1 MSFNNPIRLFFFP
14 TAAEQAA
21 LNAELQITNQLQN
34 TNNTKLS
41 EAEELALGIKNTFR
55 GITAELTELIN
66 NQLKKT
72 KGEFKSIGL
81 GIKKD
86 IVGSL
91 KEQSKES
98 QRLIALQEKQKN
110 GSLKTA
116 EVDERIA
123 KTKEKQRNITYALEE
138 AVREGIITQDAA
150 NKRLEIA
157 TGEYNKQ
164 KKALN
169 DMRVKAEEFEK
180 KLGITY
186 KIFDGIN
193 KIPILNALIK
203 IDKVK
208 EAMEE
213 AAGKGKSVWGVF
225 GTGISSTFSQIGKS
239 LKDPLVIATALA
251 GIFKKLY
258 DLTVE
263 YDEALVKTGRTLALN
278 REQTEKLY
286 ERSSAYAQTQHDSF
300 VTTKRLLEAQ
310 TQLNEALG
318 TSVTF
323 ADASAKSF
331 AKLTHYYG
339 LSAES
344 AAKLEELGQ
353 ENKGTSEDIKKII
366 LATAGAQK
374 LQYGGGIAYQKVLD
388 KVANISSDIYIN
400 FKGNVKAI
408 TEAVMQADRLGLSLE
423 QVNQIGESLLNF
435 ESSIENELKAELL
448 TGKAINLEKAR
459 SAALSGDTARLT
471 QEIVKQVG
479 NIHDFEEMNVIQRK
493 AYAEAFGMNVKDMS
507 EMLRKQ
513 EFQAALGDKVKAS
526 AEEQL
531 KFAKENGIAMSDA
544 IQQELERKSLA
555 DEQKEIMDKLKD
567 VLMKITSGPMKAF
580 AHMMEK
586 VLGSVVGIIEG
597 FGKMTGGALG
607 TGLLT
612 ALVGIPITMLAFRT
626 LMGGAKALMFGA
638 RGSTPANPM
647 FVSQSMGGGMMGP
660 GGAANGMVM
669 SKSGKMFPANSPQ
682 GRMILSKGGTVAM
695 GGGGRGLMGGNLGMG
710 LGLGVAGMG
719 LNAIAGNMDEGAG
732 KTTVSAL
739 GGAAYGASM
748 GAIFGPIGMGIGAAA
763 GALWSLYSETKESN
777 AKKEAKDAEI
787 QAKREAADAKTKEM
801 VEALTTRPIHLNVGG
816 KTILEYNN
824 ASTMYGTDN
833 NILAK

>member
-1 MSFNNPIRLFFFP
+1 MSFNNPIRFFRDP
-14 TAAEQAA
+14 AADQAA
-21 LNAELQITNQLQN
+21 LNAQLQITNQLQGI
-34 TNNTKLS
+34 NNTELS

-193 KIPILNALIK
+193 KIPILNSLIK

-208 EAMEE
+208 ESMEE
-213 AAGKGKSVWGVF
+213 AAASGKSTWGVF
-225 GTGISSTFSQIGKS
+225 SSGISSTFSQIGKS
-239 LKDPLVIATALA
+239 LKDPLVIATAIL

-263 YDEALVKTGRTLALN
+263 YDAALVKTGRTLALN

-286 ERSSAYAQTQHDSF
+286 ERSAAYAQTQHDSF
-300 VTTKRLLEAQ
+300 VTTKRLFEAQ

-323 ADASAKSF
+323 SDKSAESF

-353 ENKGTSEDIKKII
+353 VNKGTSETIKKTI

-374 LQYGGGIAYQKVLD
+374 LLTGASMSYPKILD
-388 KVANISSDIYIN
+388 KVANISSDIYIK

-423 QVNQIGESLLNF
+423 QVDQIGESLLNF
-435 ESSIENELKAELL
+435 ESSIDNELKAELL

-459 SAALSGDTARLT
+459 SAALSGDTAKLT
-471 QEIVKQVG
+471 QEIVSQVG
-479 NIHDFEEMNVIQRK
+479 NIHEFERMNVIQRK

-531 KFAKENGIAMSDA
+531 KYAKEHGIAMSDA

-597 FGKMTGGALG
+597 FGKITGGGLGSALG
-607 TGLLT
+607 AGLLAIPAILAVTRLAMGSAKSLFFNGMSPAT
-612 ALVGIPITMLAFRT
+612 APWMRVANPGA
-626 LMGGAKALMFGA
+626 MGGL
-638 RGSTPANPM
+638 T
-647 FVSQSMGGGMMGP
+647 GP
-660 GGAANGMVM
+660 GGAG
-669 SKSGKMFPANSPQ
+669 GTFY
-682 GRMILSKGGTVAM
+682 KGGQFLPGGGRAPAGGVTIPNAAA
-695 GGGGRGLMGGNLGMG
+695 GGGRGGFMGRMGGNMKMGGGLALGGMALSGIASGMDEGGGKDAIGVLGQTATYAGMGMMFGPIGGAIGGLVGLGMG
-710 LGLGVAGMG
+710 LFNL
-719 LNAIAGNMDEGAG
+719 
-732 KTTVSAL
+732 S
-739 GGAAYGASM
+739 
-748 GAIFGPIGMGIGAAA
+748 
-763 GALWSLYSETKESN
+763 KEN
-777 AKKEAKDAEI
+777 EERRKADTAKKNEDDKKY
-787 QAKREAADAKTKEM
+787 QSM
-801 VEALTTRPIHLNVGG
+801 VEALSVRPLQLNVGNESVA
-816 KTILEYNN
+816 KF
-824 ASTMYGTDN
+824 STQQSLTNSNPNYP
-833 NILAK
+833 

>member
-1 MSFNNPIRLFFFP
+1 MP

-21 LNAELQITNQLQN
+21 LNAQLQITNQLQN
-34 TNNTKLS
+34 TNN
-41 EAEELALGIKNTFR
+41 AEIAEGRDLANELRNAFR
-55 GITAELTELIN
+55 GIGAEISDLIKDEM
-66 NQLKKT
+66 KKFDGAAKDVAKT
-72 KGEFKSIGL
+72 IN
-81 GIKKD
+81 KD
-86 IVGSL
+86 INSAINKQKTSTNDITKIL
-91 KEQSKES
+91 
-98 QRLIALQEKQKN
+98 EKQRN
-110 GSLKTA
+110 GSLKIA
-116 EVDERIA
+116 EVEGKISA
-123 KTKEKQRNITYALEE
+123 AKQRQLDIEDLLLE
-138 AVREGIITQDAA
+138 AVSEGIMSEE
-150 NKRLEIA
+150 KRAEIV
-157 TGEYNKQ
+157 GETNNRFKEQ
-164 KKALN
+164 NALLKEAL
-169 DMRVKAEEFEK
+169 VKAEQFEK

-225 GTGISSTFSQIGKS
+225 GTGISSTFAQIGKS

-286 ERSSAYAQTQHDSF
+286 ERSAAYAQTQHDSF

-388 KVANISSDIYIN
+388 KVANISSDIYIK

-423 QVNQIGESLLNF
+423 QVDQVGESLLNF

-471 QEIVKQVG
+471 QEIVEQVG

-513 EFQAALGDKVKAS
+513 EFQAALGDKVTAS

-531 KFAKENGIAMSDA
+531 KYAKENGIAMSDA

-567 VLMKITSGPMKAF
+567 VLMKLTSGPMKAF

-586 VLGSVVGIIEG
+586 VLSSVVGIVEG

-739 GGAAYGASM
+739 GGAASGAAM

>member
-1 MSFNNPIRLFFFP
+1 MSFNNPIRLFFMP

-21 LNAELQITNQLQN
+21 LNTELQRTNQLQDI
-34 TNNTKLS
+34 NN
-41 EAEELALGIKNTFR
+41 AEIAEGRDLANELRNAFR
-55 GITAELTELIN
+55 GIGAEISDLIKDEM
-66 NQLKKT
+66 KKFDGAAKDVAKT
-72 KGEFKSIGL
+72 IN
-81 GIKKD
+81 KD
-86 IVGSL
+86 INSAINKQKTSTSDITKIL
-91 KEQSKES
+91 
-98 QRLIALQEKQKN
+98 EKQRN
-110 GSLKTA
+110 GSLKIA
-116 EVDERIA
+116 EVEGKISA
-123 KTKEKQRNITYALEE
+123 AKQRQLDIEDLLLE
-138 AVREGIITQDAA
+138 AVSEGIISEE
-150 NKRLEIA
+150 KRAEII
-157 TGEYNKQ
+157 GETNNRFKEQNALLKQ
-164 KKALN
+164 AL
-169 DMRVKAEEFEK
+169 VKAEQFEK

-225 GTGISSTFSQIGKS
+225 GTGIATTFSQIGKS
-239 LKDPLVIATALA
+239 LKDPLVIATAIF

-258 DLTVE
+258 DITLE
-263 YDEALVKTGRTLALN
+263 YDEVLVKTGRTLALN

-286 ERSSAYAQTQHDSF
+286 ERSAAYAQTQHDSF

-310 TQLNEALG
+310 SQLNEALG

-353 ENKGTSEDIKKII
+353 EQKSTSETIKKTI

-374 LQYGGGIAYQKVLD
+374 LQYGGAISYQKVLD
-388 KVANISSDIYIN
+388 KVANISSDIYIK

-423 QVNQIGESLLNF
+423 QVDQIGESLLNF

-459 SAALSGDTARLT
+459 SAALSGDTAKLT
-471 QEIVKQVG
+471 QEIVSQVG
-479 NIHDFEEMNVIQRK
+479 NIHEFEKMNVIQRK

-531 KFAKENGIAMSDA
+531 KFAQENGIAMSEA

-567 VLMKITSGPMKAF
+567 VIMKITSGPMKTF

-586 VLGSVVGIIEG
+586 VLGYVVGIIEG

-607 TGLLT
+607 SGLLT

-638 RGSTPANPM
+638 RGSTPLNPM
-647 FVSQSMGGGMMGP
+647 FVTQSMGGGMMGP
-660 GGAANGMVM
+660 GGTANGMVM
-669 SKSGKMFPANSPQ
+669 SKSGKMYPADSPQ
-682 GRMILSKGGTVAM
+682 GRMIMTKGGTVAPKGRFAAGSM
-695 GGGGRGLMGGNLGMG
+695 GAMG
-710 LGLGVAGMG
+710 LGIGLGVGGMALSG
-719 LNAIAGNMDEGAG
+719 IASGMDEGAG
-732 KTTVSAL
+732 KSTIGVL
-739 GGAAYGASM
+739 GQTATYAGMGAMFGPWGAAIG
-748 GAIFGPIGMGIGAAA
+748 GLVGLGMG
-763 GALWSLYSETKESN
+763 LFNLSKEN
-777 AKKEAKDAEI
+777 EERRKAEEAKRTEDNKKYQDMVDALS
-787 QAKREAADAKTKEM
+787 
-801 VEALTTRPIHLNVGG
+801 VRPLQLNVGNESVA
-816 KTILEYNN
+816 KF
-824 ASTMYGTDN
+824 STQQSLTNSNPNYG
-833 NILAK
+833 